1 MRVEERIRREG
12 NTLHY
17 QATVFDPE
25 VLQEPWK
32 MDPRALPLNTSDA
45 PFNEDPPCLDL
56 DLDHMLTRE
65 RG

>member
-1 MRVEERIRREG
+1 
-12 NTLHY
+12 
-17 QATVFDPE
+17 VFDPD